1 MKARDYYE
9 ILGVTRNASEDEIQ
23 RAYRKLARK
32 YHPDVSK
39 DKDADKKF
47 KELNEAREVL
57 KDPEKR
63 KLYDTYG
70 SNWQQE
76 KDRPPHSQYG
86 YSDRATKANRDYS
99 RSFHFTGED
108 FGRSANFDE
117 IIEDLFQQGG
127 GQGRYGSHDYDAP
140 GREAE
145 AEITIS
151 LSDVF
156 HGASR
161 TLTLQ
166 SYELGTDGR
175 MQPVTRTLQVKIPKG
190 ITDGAVIRLAGQG
203 GRGSGLGKAGDL
215 LLRIHIAADSRFKA
229 EGHDLYTVVA
239 VSPWEAVLGAAIPVQ
254 TMDGTVTLSVPR
266 GSQNGRKLRLRG
278 KGLPKRNGS
287 AGDIIVELEVQ
298 LPDHITGEEE
308 RLYLQLAN
316 ASRFDPRA
324 RSMQRAGGQANG

>member
-1 MKARDYYE
+1 MKAKNYYE
-9 ILGVTRNASEDEIQ
+9 ILGVSKDASDDQIQ

-47 KELNEAREVL
+47 KELSEAREVL

-70 SNWQQE
+70 ANWQQE
-76 KDRPPHSQYG
+76 KDRPRSQHRYG
-86 YSDRATKANRDYS
+86 GQAAPGSGGYS
-99 RSFHFTGED
+99 RSFHFAGND
-108 FGRSANFDE
+108 FGESTDFDE
-117 IIEDLFQQGG
+117 ILENLFRQSGG
-127 GQGRYGSHDYDAP
+127 DQRSYGRHNNDSP
-140 GREAE
+140 GTTTE
-145 AEITIS
+145 AEITVT
-151 LSDVF
+151 LSEVF
-156 HGASR
+156 HGAGR

-166 SYELGTDGR
+166 SYELGPDGK

-203 GRGSGLGKAGDL
+203 ERGGGRGKAGDL
-215 LLRIHIAADSRFKA
+215 LLRIRIAADNRFNA
-229 EGHDLYTVVA
+229 DGHDLYTVVA
-239 VSPWEAVLGAAIPVQ
+239 VSPWEALLGGGIPIE

-287 AGDIIVELEVQ
+287 AGDIIVELEIQ
-298 LPDHITGEEE
+298 IPDHITGEEE
-308 RLYLQLAN
+308 RLFMEMAKISKFN
-316 ASRFDPRA
+316 PRA
-324 RSMQRAGGQANG
+324 KKTQRAGNQANS

>member
-1 MKARDYYE
+1 MKAQNYYE
-9 ILGVTRNASEDEIQ
+9 ILGLRKDASDDQIQ

-70 SNWQQE
+70 ANWQQE
-76 KDRPPHSQYG
+76 KDRPRSQYRYGGRAEPGSGGHSQ
-86 YSDRATKANRDYS
+86 
-99 RSFHFTGED
+99 SFHFTGND
-108 FGRSANFDE
+108 FGESADFNDILE
-117 IIEDLFQQGG
+117 NLFRQGVG
-127 GQGRYGSHDYDAP
+127 DQSSYGRHNYDSSGKAT
-140 GREAE
+140 E
-145 AEITIS
+145 AEITVT
-151 LSDVF
+151 LSEVF
-156 HGASR
+156 HGAAR

-166 SYELGTDGR
+166 SYDLGPDGK
-175 MQPVTRTLQVKIPKG
+175 MQPVARTLQVKIPKG

-203 GRGSGLGKAGDL
+203 ERGGGRGKAGDL
-215 LLRIHIAADSRFKA
+215 LLRIRIAVDSRFKA
-229 EGHDLYTVVA
+229 DGHDLYTVVA
-239 VSPWEAVLGAAIPVQ
+239 VSPWEAILGAGIPVQ

-287 AGDIIVELEVQ
+287 AGDIIVELEVRI
-298 LPDHITGEEE
+298 PDHISGEEE
-308 RLYLQLAN
+308 RLFMEMAKSSKFN
-316 ASRFDPRA
+316 PRA
-324 RSMQRAGGQANG
+324 KQNQRAGNQTNG